1 MPFYLDRHDVRDATP
16 EDIARAHAADMAV
29 QEPCGV
35 RYVTY
40 RFDYERQH
48 TFCLVDAPDEET
60 ALEVHRRAHG
70 DLPSEVRP
78 VDPAEVGAFLGRTVD
93 PPQTVAI
100 DEPAFRT
107 IMFTDIVG
115 STELHGMRGDRRA
128 MDLVRLHDE
137 IIRGALADHS
147 GREIKHTGDGFMAF
161 FRSVSD
167 AVTCGLA
174 IQDRIAA
181 DGPEAIRVRIGLN
194 AGEPID
200 HSNQLFGLSVNLAS
214 RLCDAAGPGEVL
226 VSDVVRGLAMGK
238 SFRFEERGDMRF
250 KGFEDPIRVSCAVAA
265 SPSP

>member
-16 EDIARAHAADMAV
+16 EDIARAHAADMAI
-29 QEPCGV
+29 QESYGV

-40 RFDYERQH
+40 WFDYERQH

-60 ALEVHRRAHG
+60 AIEVHRRAHG
-70 DLPSEVRP
+70 DLPSEVRVVNP
-78 VDPAEVGAFLGRTVD
+78 DEVGAFLGRTVD
-93 PPQTVAI
+93 PPRSVAI

-115 STELHGMRGDRRA
+115 STELHGVLGDRRA
-128 MDLVRLHDE
+128 MELVRLHDG

-147 GREIKHTGDGFMAF
+147 GREIKHTGDGFMVS

-167 AVTCGLA
+167 AVVCGLA
-174 IQDRIAA
+174 IQDRLTA

-200 HSNQLFGLSVNLAS
+200 DSDQLFGLSVNLAS
-214 RLCDAAGPGEVL
+214 RLCDAAEPGEVL
-226 VSDVVRGLAMGK
+226 VSEVVRGLAMGTGL
-238 SFRFEERGDMRF
+238 RFEDRGELRF
-250 KGFEDPIRVSCAVAA
+250 KGFGEPIRVACAVPAVL
-265 SPSP
+265 